1 MQHRLAWTLAAALA
15 VVFGGS
21 LASRAD
27 QLADIKARGSLICG
41 LTVVQPF
48 AYNDQSTR
56 EMVGYEVDLCQKLAD
71 DLKVKMT
78 HKVVAAD
85 VRVPEL
91 NQGRIDLLVALMSW
105 TKERA
110 QLVDFSHAYVEDGF
124 YFITPKSSPITKP
137 DELATK
143 RISVAK
149 GSIYQ
154 TFAKRKYPE
163 ASVIAFDDGPLAF
176 LAMQQGKTDAT
187 IQRSAAAV
195 GLQLRSPPGSPE
207 IKLIE
212 PPLLRQGSGFAIR
225 KNEPAFLAYLD
236 GFLDRLEA
244 SGEAQKL
251 WDKWLGKDSV
261 YKLERKF
268 KVGQPMGE

>member
-1 MQHRLAWTLAAALA
+1 MQHRLKWALAAALA
-15 VVFGGS
+15 LGLGAS
-21 LASRAD
+21 LSARAD

-56 EMVGYEVDLCQKLAD
+56 EMVGYEVDLCKKLAD
-71 DLKVKMT
+71 DLKVKME

-91 NQGRIDLLVALMSW
+91 TQGRVDLLVALLSY

-110 QLVDFSHAYVEDGF
+110 QLVDFSNSYVEDGF
-124 YFITPKSSPITKP
+124 YFITPKSSPVTNP

-154 TFAKRKYPE
+154 TFAKRKYPD
-163 ASVIAFDDGPLAF
+163 AQVIAFDDGPLAF
-176 LAMQQGKTDAT
+176 LAMQQGKVDAT

-212 PPLLRQGSGFAIR
+212 PALLRQGSGFAIR
-225 KNEPAFLAYLD
+225 KNEPAFLAYLN

-268 KVGQPMGE
+268 KLGQPMSE